1 MDYRIINFGI
11 KGDDRGSLVALEA
24 NKDIPFDIERV
35 YYVFGTDKRAVRG
48 KHAHKSLKQVIIC
61 TSGSCDF
68 ILDDG
73 QRKETIRLDKPNKGL
88 YIANNIWREFTNF
101 SSDCVIL
108 VLASEKY
115 DESEYIRDY
124 DNFISIIRSNK

>member
-1 MDYRIINFGI
+1 MDYKIINFDI

-24 NKDIPFDIERV
+24 NKNIPFDIQRV
-35 YYVFGTDKRAVRG
+35 YYVFDTEKETVRG
-48 KHAHKSLKQVIIC
+48 KHAHKKLEQVIIC

-68 ILDDG
+68 ILDNG
-73 QRKETIRLDKPNKGL
+73 QSRETIKLDKPNKGL
-88 YIANNIWREFTNF
+88 YIANNVWREFTNF

-124 DNFISIIRSNK
+124 DRFISIVRSNE

>member
-1 MDYRIINFGI
+1 MDYRVIDFNI
-11 KGDDRGSLVALEA
+11 KGDDRGSLVAIEG
-24 NKDIPFDIERV
+24 NIDIPFNIERV
-35 YYVFGTDKRAVRG
+35 YYVFGTEKEAIRG
-48 KHAHKSLKQVIIC
+48 KHAHKNLEQVIIC

-73 QRKETIRLDKPNKGL
+73 QKRETIKLDKPSKGL

-101 SSDCVIL
+101 SPDCVVM

-115 DESEYIRDY
+115 DESDYIRHYQD
-124 DNFISIIRSNK
+124 FLREVS